1 LETFFEFFFLG
12 KPRKTGCLG
21 VKKKPQQCD
30 NDKGILIGAGPLPW
44 LLADLGY
51 TISGLALGVNGY
63 LEFFNFFNFLANL
76 FFSLLVVAVTA
87 VNN

>member
-1 LETFFEFFFLG
+1 MFGSQE
-12 KPRKTGCLG
+12 KTAT
-21 VKKKPQQCD
+21 KCD